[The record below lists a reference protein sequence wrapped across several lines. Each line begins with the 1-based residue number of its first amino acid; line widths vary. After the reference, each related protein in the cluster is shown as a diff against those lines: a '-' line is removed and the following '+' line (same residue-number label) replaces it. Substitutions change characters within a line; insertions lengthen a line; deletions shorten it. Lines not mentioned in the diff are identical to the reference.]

1 VKAAIQSI
9 DRFSTGQIAK
19 MTNVAP
25 RTVSKWIDS
34 GRLVG
39 YRIPGGKDRRVMRA
53 DLEAFSRTHGIP
65 LAGLEPTKPKNN
77 VLCVGVRRSAK
88 LLEILNDLSCKY
100 TFTFSLVTA
109 GMIMAVEKPTVVIV
123 DTAIG
128 RIDSV
133 VVGDSVRG
141 CEMCRDAKLVAIVH
155 SEDHGIGKPFQ
166 FFLHEN
172 FGHSEIREILSR
184 KETS

>member
-109 GMIMAVEKPTVVIV
+109 GMIMAVEKPTVV
-123 DTAIG
+123 
-128 RIDSV
+128 
-133 VVGDSVRG
+133 VGDSVRG